1 MPKGGPKDWK
11 PGAEKKL
18 REFLGG
24 LSDED
29 MWAVMETAGRLH
41 ATDTPSGS
49 DVAYIFRDYAE
60 GSVDVR
66 EGIDAAFRWFTGYN
80 FDSVAAQ
87 ALHGTDWEDIVKK
100 WRPGP

>member
-11 PGAEKKL
+11 PGAERKL

-24 LSDED
+24 LSVDD
-29 MWAVMETAGRLH
+29 MLAVMETADRLH
-41 ATDTPSGS
+41 MTDSPGS
-49 DVAYIFRDYAE
+49 SDILAIAHAYADGPE
-60 GSVDVR
+60 GVR

-87 ALHGTDWEDIVKK
+87 ALHGADWEGIVKK